1 MATIILVF
9 PICTPYHPEEST
21 EVDPNTTVMEL
32 AEEGNDGTVVNEN
45 AVNASGNQI
54 GIDFDNNENKDKEDG
69 IQINSSDLGIGNGI
83 P

>member
-9 PICTPYHPEEST
+9 PICTPYHPDAPKV
-21 EVDPNTTVMEL
+21 VDPETAAMEL

-54 GIDFDNNENKDKEDG
+54 GIDFDDN
-69 IQINSSDLGIGNGI
+69 
-83 P
+83 